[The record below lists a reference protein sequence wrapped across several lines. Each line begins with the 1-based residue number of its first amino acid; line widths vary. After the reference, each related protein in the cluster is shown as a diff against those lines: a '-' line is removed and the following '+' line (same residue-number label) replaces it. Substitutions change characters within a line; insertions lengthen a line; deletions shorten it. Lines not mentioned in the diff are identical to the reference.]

1 MWLFLWLVLGTFSAF
16 PQGPLALV
24 SLDDA
29 IRLALAHNHA
39 LLAQRLNIDQAQ
51 ANQISASLKPNPVWS
66 MVNEDFPVFS
76 PKDMT
81 FANLRDNQEFLQSVT
96 YLIERGGKRNK
107 RVVVAQDTTDVT
119 VRTVADAERQL
130 RFQVAQAFVA
140 VLLAKSNLE
149 LAQDD
154 LKNFTSVVDINQQR
168 LRAGDISE
176 GDYLKISLQKLQFE
190 QDVSGAQL
198 ALVQSKVNLRQLV
211 GFESVAENFDVS
223 GQLEHRKYV
232 VLLEELRQRAL
243 ASRADL
249 QAAQSG
255 VRLANDTVAL
265 AYGNRARDFTGEV
278 EYKRNGPVNGLGF
291 GASIEIPIHNRNQ
304 GEILR
309 SQHAVR
315 QAQEAEA
322 ATRAG
327 VLTDVA
333 NAFWA
338 LRSSDQVVSLFES
351 GYLEQAR
358 QSREISNYAYRRGAA
373 SLLDLLDAERSYR
386 ATQLAYRQALSAYMI
401 NAEQVNLAVGAQVL
415 P

>member
-1 MWLFLWLVLGTFSAF
+1 
-16 PQGPLALV
+16 
-24 SLDDA
+24 
-29 IRLALAHNHA
+29 
-39 LLAQRLNIDQAQ
+39 
-51 ANQISASLKPNPVWS
+51 